1 MIWVHRGKHSSNFI
15 YQRKRIVKKLML
27 SMNLQ
32 SKSLVSWTK
41 GTNDTIQVVIW
52 SFRQCAVSGRFPMK
66 WTVTS
71 KYFQYTALRVVFG
84 TTSKVNHWLRRFRAK
99 PKNTT
104 IGLKWKIIAHH
115 VESVRYVSTNEMCV
129 PWVRGKCAWARR
141 NSKCVKNVRELEEI
155 VRYASA
161 SEAKTKRI

>member
-15 YQRKRIVKKLML
+15 YKRKRIVKKLML

-41 GTNDTIQVVIW
+41 GKNDSIQVGHLEFPPMR
-52 SFRQCAVSGRFPMK
+52 SFRPISDE
-66 WTVTS
+66 TVTS

-84 TTSKVNHWLRRFRAK
+84 MTSNVNHWLRRFRAM

-104 IGLKWKIIAHH
+104 LGLKWKIIAHH

-129 PWVRGKCAWARR
+129 PWERGKCAWARR
-141 NSKCVKNVRELEEI
+141 NSKCVKNVRELVEI
-155 VRYASA
+155 VRYASTR
-161 SEAKTKRI
+161 EAKTKRI